1 MYQHQTTVRVRYGET
16 DKMGYVYH
24 GNYAQYFEIGR
35 EEAMR
40 DLGSDYASLEKDGIL
55 MPVISLWTKFF
66 LPAHYDEV
74 LTIITTI
81 REMPNIRM
89 KFDYELLN
97 EKGLKVSAGQTT
109 LVFVDE
115 HTRKPVR
122 PPKWFVDL
130 LQPYFT
136 PSEGI

>member
-1 MYQHQTTVRVRYGET
+1 MYRNKTKLRVRYGET

-40 DLGSDYASLEKDGIL
+40 NLGSDYAALEKNGIL

-66 LPAHYDEV
+66 APAYYDQV
-74 LTIITTI
+74 LTVETVINTF
-81 REMPNIRM
+81 PNIRM
-89 KFDYELLN
+89 KFDYNIYNASEVL
-97 EKGLKVSAGQTT
+97 VASGQTT

-115 HTRKPVR
+115 AKRKPVK
-122 PPKWFVDL
+122 PPEWFLDL
-130 LQPYFT
+130 LRPYFK
-136 PSEGI
+136 

>member
-1 MYQHQTTVRVRYGET
+1 MYQHQTTIRVRYGET

-40 DLGSDYASLEKDGIL
+40 NMGSDYDSLEKSGIL
-55 MPVISLWTKFF
+55 MPVISLWTKYY
-66 LPAHYDEV
+66 LPAHYDEI
-74 LTIITTI
+74 LTVITSI
-81 REMPNIRM
+81 REMPNVRM

-97 EKGLKVSAGQTT
+97 EKGLKVSIGQTT

-115 HTRKPVR
+115 HSRKPVR
-122 PPKWFVDL
+122 PPHWFTDL
-130 LQPYFT
+130 LKPYIIQ
-136 PSEGI
+136 SGGI